1 MPKILVNTELVS
13 AALKPVATTL
23 KAAVVVSAAAVLSQA
38 KGDLEANAA
47 AAVTHLDE
55 FSQKL
60 HAVRNGMLQ
69 QNAVASAI
77 ISNAHTAEIDVD
89 ALHEKIGTVDDQVE
103 GTKEALFEIVGS
115 AERDGL
121 DVFAERVGALGRA
134 LQDVMALAAG
144 DRLAAAPPFM
154 FDQFFLETM
163 HDLSQRDW
171 SAPDEA

>member
-13 AALKPVATTL
+13 AALKVAATTL
-23 KAAVVVSAAAVLSQA
+23 KAAVVVSAAAILSQA

-60 HAVRNGMLQ
+60 HGLRDRILQ
-69 QNAVASAI
+69 KNAVASAI
-77 ISNAHTAEIDVD
+77 ISNAGTAEIDVD
-89 ALHEKIGTVDDQVE
+89 ILNEKIGTVDDLIE
-103 GTKEALFEIVGS
+103 STKEALFEIVGS

-121 DVFAERVGALGRA
+121 DVFAERAGALGRA
-134 LQDVMALAAG
+134 LQDVTALAAG
-144 DRLAAAPPFM
+144 DQPAAAPPFM

-171 SAPDEA
+171 SAPDVT